1 MYITENFIYMVFTEH
16 CIDDR
21 SNIQKKIYFFKKKKK
36 IDHKDGSIAKRIGE
50 WLLGWSIENLLTIVL
65 DNSTAVATATD
76 ATI

>member
-1 MYITENFIYMVFTEH
+1 MVFTEH

-50 WLLGWSIENLLTIVL
+50 
-65 DNSTAVATATD
+65 
-76 ATI
+76 